1 MPIIETE
8 ASVRYEKING
18 KKVPVITPK
27 CEVTLTNT
35 VTGQEYMSDAEAL
48 ADVQNASTDTK
59 AEHIKRD
66 VNITVEEIKIGA
78 DFNISDWRMYKN
90 LVNCEILAYLQVL
103 RTCFNTNNIKKNYG
117 TN

>member
-1 MPIIETE
+1 MPFIETE
-8 ASVRYEKING
+8 ASVRYETING

-78 DFNISDWRMYKN
+78 DFNISDYFYLFHSYIYISSYMFRF
-90 LVNCEILAYLQVL
+90 CRCTCILYI
-103 RTCFNTNNIKKNYG
+103 C
-117 TN
+117 